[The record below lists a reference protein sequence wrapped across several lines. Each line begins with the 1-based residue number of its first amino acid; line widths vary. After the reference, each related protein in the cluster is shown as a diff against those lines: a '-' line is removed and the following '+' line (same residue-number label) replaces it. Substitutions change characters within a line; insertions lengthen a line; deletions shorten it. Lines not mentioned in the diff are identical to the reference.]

1 MNERK
6 DRVRVHVG
14 GQEFNVV
21 GGAFQEMLAAIKQ
34 ISGRRFVS
42 ELKVWQLPGT
52 VEDIQRQ
59 LDLSGYWLEGGAPLA
74 AKAASPQ
81 TQSSGLGGDRV
92 RVLVGGHRLTVV
104 GGNFQ
109 NMLALVKSL
118 PQRRF
123 DSETKLWEISGDPG
137 TIKGMIE
144 AAGFQLEGTANLP
157 LDPAPPMEPPDFS
170 QSSRRTIPPPFEE
183 PDFLG
188 EDDTPALSEL
198 GLSAIEGDEGSEP
211 PDWLLDQLARPPDN
225 EEEFFDEPP
234 FFDLEPPAFAPKPPP
249 GSIPMVAPASKRT
262 GDRIRLRLG
271 EMLLVVTGGSFQ
283 EMLSLIKSI
292 PGRRFEAEERVW
304 EIPDS
309 VSLESLGQ
317 RVAAAGFVLG
327 QE

>member
-1 MNERK
+1 MNDRK
-6 DRVRVHVG
+6 DRVRVHIG

-59 LDLSGYWLEGGAPLA
+59 LDISGYWLEGGAPLA
-74 AKAASPQ
+74 TKTAPPQ
-81 TQSSGLGGDRV
+81 PQPSSLSGDRV
-92 RVLVGGHRLTVV
+92 RVLVGGYRLAVV

-109 NMLALVKSL
+109 DMLALVKSL
-118 PQRRF
+118 PNRRF

-137 TIKGMIE
+137 TIKGMVE
-144 AAGFQLEGTANLP
+144 AAGFQLEGAATLP
-157 LDPAPPMEPPDFS
+157 FDPVPPMASPDFGP
-170 QSSRRTIPPPFEE
+170 SSRSPVPPPFEA
-183 PDFLG
+183 PDFLS
-188 EDDTPALSEL
+188 EDDIT
-198 GLSAIEGDEGSEP
+198 EP
-211 PDWLLDQLARPPDN
+211 PDWLLDQLARPPDD
-225 EEEFFDEPP
+225 EAEFFDEPP
-234 FFDLEPPAFAPKPPP
+234 FFDLEPPSFVPKPA
-249 GSIPMVAPASKRT
+249 GSIPMVAPTSKPA
-262 GDRIRLRLG
+262 GDRVRLRLG

-283 EMLSLIKSI
+283 EMLSLIKNI

-309 VSLESLGQ
+309 MSLESLGQ
-317 RVAAAGFVLG
+317 RVAAAGFVLE